1 MSSEFLPFSR
11 PSLSAEAIAEV
22 VACLESGWLTTGPR
36 TRKFEEALCAYL
48 GGVESAQTCS
58 SATAGL
64 LMALLALDL
73 EPGDEVITTP
83 MTFAATLN
91 CIVLAGGT
99 PRLVDVERGTYNMD
113 LGQVEAA
120 IGERTRAVMPVHF
133 AGLPVDLDR
142 LYALAARHS
151 LRVIEDA
158 AHAIGAEYRG
168 RRVGSFGDTQVFSF
182 HPNKNM
188 TTGEGGAVV
197 TRDAAMRRRIDLL
210 RFHGI
215 DREAW
220 ARFGKSG
227 SPHYDIALAGYKFN
241 FMDIQAALGLH
252 QLPALDGFIE
262 RRRQLAEQYLAA
274 FADCSG
280 LELPT
285 AVDYPVRHAWHL
297 FAPLVNGE
305 AAGIDRDRFMELLK
319 ERDIGTG
326 LHYRAIHLS
335 SYYSERFGFR
345 RGQFP
350 EAERISDRIVS
361 LPLFPDLT
369 DADQQ
374 RVVDVVSTT
383 LRSSV

>member
-11 PSLSAEAIAEV
+11 PSISAEAIAEV
-22 VACLESGWLTTGPR
+22 TACLESGWLTTGPR
-36 TRKFEEALCAYL
+36 TQRFEAALCDYFAA
-48 GGVESAQTCS
+48 ESAQTCS

-73 EPGDEVITTP
+73 QQGDEVITTP

-91 CIVLAGGT
+91 CIVLAGGV
-99 PRLVDVERGTYNMD
+99 PRLVDVEPGTYNID
-113 LGQVEAA
+113 IAQVEAA
-120 IGERTRAVMPVHF
+120 VGKRTRAIVPVHF

-142 LYALAARHS
+142 LYALADRHG

-158 AHAIGAEYRG
+158 AHAIGAQYRG
-168 RRVGSFGDTQVFSF
+168 RRIGSFGDTQVFSF

-188 TTGEGGAVV
+188 TTGEGGAIV

-220 ARFGKSG
+220 ARFGKAG
-227 SPHYDIALAGYKFN
+227 SPHYDIVLAGYKFN

-252 QLPALDGFIE
+252 QLKSLDGFID
-262 RRRQLAEQYLAA
+262 RRCELAERYLVA
-274 FADCSG
+274 FADCQG
-280 LELPT
+280 LELP
-285 AVDYPVRHAWHL
+285 AVVNYPVRHAWHL
-297 FAPLVNGE
+297 FAPLVNSDCVGF
-305 AAGIDRDRFMELLK
+305 DRDRFMELLK
-319 ERDIGTG
+319 EKNIGTG

-335 SYYSERFGFR
+335 TYYAERFGFR

-361 LPLFPDLT
+361 LPLFPDLS
-369 DADQQ
+369 AVDQE
-374 RVVDVVSTT
+374 RVIETVLDL
-383 LRSSV
+383 LRSHS

>member
-1 MSSEFLPFSR
+1 M
-11 PSLSAEAIAEV
+11 
-22 VACLESGWLTTGPR
+22 TTGPR
-36 TRKFEEALCAYL
+36 TKKFEEALCAYF
-48 GGVESAQTCS
+48 GGVESAQSCS

-113 LGQVEAA
+113 ISQVEAA
-120 IGERTRAVMPVHF
+120 IGPRTRAVMPVHF

-142 LYALAARHS
+142 LYALAERHG

-168 RRVGSFGDTQVFSF
+168 RRIGSFGDTQVFSF

-220 ARFGKSG
+220 SRFGKSG

-252 QLPALDGFIE
+252 QLPALDGFID
-262 RRRQLAEQYLAA
+262 RRRQLAERYLAA
-274 FADCSG
+274 FADCDG
-280 LELPT
+280 LELP
-285 AVDYPVRHAWHL
+285 AGAPYPVRHAWHL
-297 FAPLVNGE
+297 FAPLVKGE

-335 SYYSERFGFR
+335 SYYSERYGFC

-361 LPLFPDLT
+361 LPLFPDLS
-369 DADQQ
+369 DSDQQ
-374 RVVDVVSTT
+374 RVIDVVIET
-383 LRSSV
+383 LRSSA

>member
-1 MSSEFLPFSR
+1 MTSEFLPFSR

-22 VACLESGWLTTGPR
+22 VACLESGWLATGPR
-36 TRKFEEALCAYL
+36 TRKFEEALCAYF

-99 PRLVDVERGTYNMD
+99 PRLVDVRRGTYNID
-113 LGQVEAA
+113 LDQVEAA
-120 IGERTRAVMPVHF
+120 IGPRTRAIMPVHF
-133 AGLPVDLDR
+133 AGLPVDMDR
-142 LYALAARHS
+142 LYEIAGRHS

-158 AHAIGAEYRG
+158 AHAIGAECRG
-168 RRVGSFGDTQVFSF
+168 RKIGSFGDTQVFSF

-197 TRDAAMRRRIDLL
+197 TRDPAMRRRIDLL

-220 ARFGKSG
+220 NRFARAG
-227 SPHYDIALAGYKFN
+227 SPHYDITLPGYKFN

-262 RRRQLAEQYLAA
+262 RRRQLVERYLEA
-274 FADCSG
+274 FADCEG
-280 LELPT
+280 LELPSP
-285 AVDYPVRHAWHL
+285 AGFPVRHAWHL
-297 FAPLVNGE
+297 FAPLVMGE
-305 AAGIDRDRFMELLK
+305 VAGIDRDRFMELLK
-319 ERDIGTG
+319 ERNIGTG
-326 LHYRAIHLS
+326 LHYQAIHLS
-335 SYYSERFGFR
+335 SFYAERYGFR

-350 EAERISDRIVS
+350 EAERISDRVVS
-361 LPLFPDLT
+361 LPLFPGLT
-369 DADQQ
+369 DSDQQ
-374 RVVDVVSTT
+374 RVIDNVKEI
-383 LRSSV
+383 LRN